1 MIAATA
7 PGRYQG
13 GSPQTRTGAALV
25 SGALVTGIALA
36 MILSLT
42 RGINPA
48 QIARTQLV
56 ALDLPLP
63 KPPPDPEPPPQA
75 SSASAAKDA
84 AGARNLKNKATPVV
98 AQAPRIPVPPP
109 PIAAATTPASGDARQ
124 SGASNLPGS
133 GQGATGAGSGTGGG
147 GLGGDG
153 DGGGIAMGPRQVK
166 GRLTVRDFPDGLI
179 GPGEQASVG
188 VRYAVETDGS
198 VSGCTVLRSSGFAQV
213 DSLACRLITQR
224 FRYRPATNRAGQP
237 VRSVITESHTWYN
250 RN

>member
-25 SGALVTGIALA
+25 SGALVAGITLA

-48 QIARTQLV
+48 QIARNQLV

-84 AGARNLKNKATPVV
+84 AGARNLKNKATPVILVCQAGVRSGRALNV
-98 AQAPRIPVPPP
+98 ARKLGYENV
-109 PIAAATTPASGDARQ
+109 Q
-124 SGASNLPGS
+124 SLA
-133 GQGATGAGSGTGGG
+133 G
-147 GLGGDG
+147 GLK
-153 DGGGIAMGPRQVK
+153 AW
-166 GRLTVRDFPDGLI
+166 
-179 GPGEQASVG
+179 QAASMP
-188 VRYAVETDGS
+188 
-198 VSGCTVLRSSGFAQV
+198 VSKA
-213 DSLACRLITQR
+213 
-224 FRYRPATNRAGQP
+224 
-237 VRSVITESHTWYN
+237 
-250 RN
+250 